1 MAEEADFFSAPHHTN
16 DSSPPDTSTST
27 AMAEEEAKAVDI
39 EAGGAAPTAVE
50 MVSQWPLPT
59 ECACLQRCP
68 SSPLLP
74 D

>member
-1 MAEEADFFSAPHHTN
+1 
-16 DSSPPDTSTST
+16 
-27 AMAEEEAKAVDI
+27 MAEEEAKAVDI